1 MDFTR
6 TQTYQNLARGF
17 AGECQAGMRYQLTV
31 KAAMK
36 QGYEALADVVR
47 TIAKNETNHARVFFE
62 QMIEHGGSRDD
73 VHIDAHYPFH
83 AGTLEENLRFA
94 RDDEQSEAENIYPAF
109 AKIAREE
116 GFGQIALKFEQIA
129 KVESHHRILFNYLF
143 EAFKDGSLYAAA
155 LSPPPP
161 APSPPANGVPP
172 LFAPS
177 GVFSPPPPKPS
188 PPPPPASE
196 GFFFALFPRPNG

>member
-73 VHIDAHYPFH
+73 
-83 AGTLEENLRFA
+83 
-94 RDDEQSEAENIYPAF
+94 ENIYPAF

-143 EAFKDGSLYAAA
+143 EAFKDGSLYAA
-155 LSPPPP
+155 
-161 APSPPANGVPP
+161 
-172 LFAPS
+172 
-177 GVFSPPPPKPS
+177 
-188 PPPPPASE
+188 E
-196 GFFFALFPRPNG
+196 RPMLWVCGECGYMHSS